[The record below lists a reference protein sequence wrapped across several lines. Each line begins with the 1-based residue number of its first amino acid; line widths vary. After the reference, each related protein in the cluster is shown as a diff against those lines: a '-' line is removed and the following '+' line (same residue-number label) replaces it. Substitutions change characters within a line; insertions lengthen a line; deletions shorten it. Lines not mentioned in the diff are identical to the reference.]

1 MATNFEQ
8 LSENLFKTLQ
18 KQLDLLSERAPDLD
32 VDFQDNN
39 VLTITFEDDS
49 QIVINKHQSNQ
60 EIWIAAKS
68 GGYHFHWDEQK
79 NDWLDNR
86 SEINFV
92 NLLIACIEQQSG
104 MKNLKLDLKI

>member
-60 EIWIAAKS
+60 DLDSGEIRRLSLSLGRAK
-68 GGYHFHWDEQK
+68 K
-79 NDWLDNR
+79 
-86 SEINFV
+86 
-92 NLLIACIEQQSG
+92 
-104 MKNLKLDLKI
+104 

>member
-49 QIVINKHQSNQ
+49 FITGS
-60 EIWIAAKS
+60 
-68 GGYHFHWDEQK
+68 
-79 NDWLDNR
+79 
-86 SEINFV
+86 
-92 NLLIACIEQQSG
+92 
-104 MKNLKLDLKI
+104 